1 MRKITAIIADDEEL
15 SRAHLKTRL
24 LKVWPDLIICGE
36 AENGLEAIDL
46 IETHH
51 PDVAFL
57 DIRMP
62 GISGIAVARKFSPHC
77 KIVFITAYDRY
88 AVNAF
93 ENEAID
99 YILKPV
105 LPERLEKTINRIK
118 ESIIRDDYLS
128 NLPDVIERL
137 SSVLDCK
144 KNGSAYLKW
153 IRVQINNSVKLIP
166 VEKIYFFQASNKYTQ
181 VITKN
186 REALIRKPISILSKE
201 LDPDMF
207 FKIHR
212 KTIVNAF
219 FIEKVDT
226 SATGRGLIKL
236 FDRSEIHTVSRS
248 YTHLFRQM

>member
-15 SRAHLKTRL
+15 PRINLKTRL
-24 LKVWPDLIICGE
+24 IEAWPGLIICGE

-62 GISGIAVARKFSPHC
+62 GISGIEVARKFSPRC

-88 AVNAF
+88 AVTAF
-93 ENEAID
+93 ENEAVD

-105 LPERLEKTINRIK
+105 LPERLEKTINRIR
-118 ESIIRDDYLS
+118 ESMLRDDYLS
-128 NLPDVIERL
+128 NIPEVIERL
-137 SSVLDCK
+137 SSMLDRNK
-144 KNGSAYLKW
+144 SDSSYLKW
-153 IRVQINNSVKLIP
+153 IRAQINNSVRLIP
-166 VEKIYFFQASNKYTQ
+166 VEKIYFFQASNKYTR

-186 REALIRKPISILSKE
+186 REALIRKPISALSEE

-236 FDRSEIHTVSRS
+236 VDRSEIHTVSRS

>member
-15 SRAHLKTRL
+15 SRVHLKTRL
-24 LKVWPDLIICGE
+24 YKVWPDLIITGE

-46 IETHH
+46 INAHK

-62 GISGIAVARKFSPHC
+62 GVSGIEVARKFSSQC

-88 AVNAF
+88 AVTAF
-93 ENEAID
+93 ENEAMD

-105 LPERLEKTINRIK
+105 LEERIEKTIKRIK
-118 ESIIRDDYLS
+118 ERILHEDYIT
-128 NLPDVIERL
+128 NMPEIIERL
-137 SSVLDCK
+137 SSNLEK
-144 KNGSAYLKW
+144 KKQSSGHLKW
-153 IRVQINNSVKLIP
+153 IRVQINHSIKLIP
-166 VEKIYFFQASNKYTQ
+166 VEKIYFFEASNKYTR
-181 VITKN
+181 VLTKN
-186 REALIRKPISILSKE
+186 REALIRKPISELASE

-212 KTIVNAF
+212 KTIVNAH

-226 SATGRGLIKL
+226 STTGRGLIKL
-236 FDRSEIHTVSRS
+236 FDRTEIHTVSRS

>member
-24 LKVWPDLIICGE
+24 LKIWPDLIIFGE
-36 AENGLEAIDL
+36 AENGLEAVDL

-62 GISGIAVARKFSPHC
+62 GISGIEVARKFSPHC

-118 ESIIRDDYLS
+118 ESILRDDYLS
-128 NLPDVIERL
+128 NIPEVIERL
-137 SSVLDCK
+137 SSLLDRK

-153 IRVQINNSVKLIP
+153 IRVQINNSIKLIP
-166 VEKIYFFQASNKYTQ
+166 VEKIYFFQASNKYTR

-186 REALIRKPISILSKE
+186 REALIRKPISELSGE

-226 SATGRGLIKL
+226 STTGRGLIKL

>member
-1 MRKITAIIADDEEL
+1 MHKITAIIADDEEL
-15 SRAHLKTRL
+15 SRAHLKTQL
-24 LKVWPDLIICGE
+24 LKVWPDLVISGE
-36 AENGLEAIDL
+36 AENGLEAIEL
-46 IETHH
+46 NETHQ

-62 GISGIAVARKFSPHC
+62 GISGIEVAKQISPQC

-88 AVNAF
+88 AVTAF

-99 YILKPV
+99 YILKPA
-105 LPERLEKTINRIK
+105 LEERLEKTIARIK
-118 ESIIRDDYLS
+118 DKILQEDYLS
-128 NLPDVIERL
+128 NMTEVIERL
-137 SSVLDCK
+137 SLILNRKQNNSVH
-144 KNGSAYLKW
+144 LKW
-153 IRVQINNSVKLIP
+153 IRVQIDHSVRLIP
-166 VEKIYFFQASNKYTQ
+166 VEKIYFFQASNKYTR

-186 REALIRKPISILSKE
+186 REALIRKSISELAKE

-212 KTIVNAF
+212 KTIVNAN

-226 SATGRGLIKL
+226 STTGRGLIKL
-236 FDRSEIHTVSRS
+236 IDRLEIHTVSRS